1 MLRVKRDVRR
11 MREKR
16 VIKRRKDMMKREEEM
31 MTKKMRVT
39 RGTKR
44 IMTGRWAG

>member
-1 MLRVKRDVRR
+1 

-16 VIKRRKDMMKREEEM
+16 VTKGRKDMMKREEEM

-39 RGTKR
+39 KEVKR

>member
-1 MLRVKRDVRR
+1 MLRGKRDVRR

-44 IMTGRWAG
+44 IMMGRWAG